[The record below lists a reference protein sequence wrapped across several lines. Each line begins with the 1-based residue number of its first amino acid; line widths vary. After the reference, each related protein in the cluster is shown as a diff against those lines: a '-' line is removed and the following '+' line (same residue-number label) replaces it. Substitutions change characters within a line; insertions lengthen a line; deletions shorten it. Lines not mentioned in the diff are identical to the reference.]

1 MRLLRNLIL
10 SILFSVPIVGF
21 ALLVILP
28 LVLEY
33 ELMGTYL
40 LRPVLVILSLLWGVY
55 AVAIPFVLFI
65 KMQKENPQTAWNGLI
80 RMPIQKFYLPCIVYA
95 LMCYLW
101 LLLTLLPFLTL
112 LDNSPP
118 PVLLFIISIFGF
130 AVEVVKIDHRK
141 KDLTA
146 FFQRD
151 IDMPNY
157 IRLGNSNLRFLVYA
171 QSLGF
176 YLMFW
181 GSLFLG
187 VYLLNHLLG
196 SYLSRDVLQLLYL
209 FLLIICMIYIQKFER
224 KIEAHA
230 RMHAYLPWDSKF

>member
-10 SILFSVPIVGF
+10 SLLFSLPIYGF

-33 ELMGTYL
+33 ELMGAYL
-40 LRPVLVILSLLWGVY
+40 LRPVLVILSLLWGAY
-55 AVAIPFVLFI
+55 ACAIPFVLFV
-65 KMQKENPQTAWNGLI
+65 KMQKENPKTAWNELI
-80 RMPIQKFYLPCIVYA
+80 RMPVKNFYQPCIVYA
-95 LMCYLW
+95 LMFYLW

-112 LDNSPP
+112 MANSPP
-118 PVLLFIISIFGF
+118 PALLFIISILGF
-130 AVEVVKIDHRK
+130 AAEVVKTDHRK

-151 IDMPNY
+151 ATKPNY
-157 IRLGNSNLRFLVYA
+157 IRLGIISLKLLVHV

-187 VYLLNHLLG
+187 MYLFDYLLNP
-196 SYLSRDVLQLLYL
+196 YLSRDVLQLFYL
-209 FLLIICMIYIQKFER
+209 FHLLFCMIYIPKFER

-230 RMHAYLPWDSKF
+230 RMHAYIPWDSKF

>member
-10 SILFSVPIVGF
+10 SLLFSLPIFGF
-21 ALLVILP
+21 ALLVLLP

-33 ELMGTYL
+33 ELMGAYL
-40 LRPVLVILSLLWGVY
+40 LRPVLVILSLLWGAY
-55 AVAIPFVLFI
+55 AIAIPFVLFF
-65 KMQKENPQTAWNGLI
+65 KMQKEGPKKAWKKLI
-80 RMPIQKFYLPCIVYA
+80 RLPIKKFYLPCIGYGC
-95 LMCYLW
+95 LFYLW
-101 LLLTLLPFLTL
+101 LLITLLPFLLL

-118 PVLLFIISIFGF
+118 PVLLFIISTLGF
-130 AVEVVKIDHRK
+130 AAEVVKIDHRK
-141 KDLTA
+141 KDLIA

-157 IRLGNSNLRFLVYA
+157 IRLGNSSLKFLVYV

-187 VYLLNHLLG
+187 IYLIDHLLNP
-196 SYLSRDVLQLLYL
+196 YLSRDILQLLYL
-209 FLLIICMIYIQKFER
+209 FHLIICMLYIQKFER
-224 KIEAHA
+224 KFEAYA
-230 RMHAYLPWDSKF
+230 RMHAYIPWDSKF

>member
-1 MRLLRNLIL
+1 MSLLRNLIL
-10 SILFSVPIVGF
+10 SLLFSVPIVGL

-40 LRPVLVILSLLWGVY
+40 LRPVLVILSLLWGAY
-55 AVAIPFVLFI
+55 ACAIPFVLFI

-80 RMPIQKFYLPCIVYA
+80 RMPIQKFYLPWIVYA

-157 IRLGNSNLRFLVYA
+157 IRLGNF
-171 QSLGF
+171 SL
-176 YLMFW
+176 
-181 GSLFLG
+181 
-187 VYLLNHLLG
+187 
-196 SYLSRDVLQLLYL
+196 
-209 FLLIICMIYIQKFER
+209 
-224 KIEAHA
+224 
-230 RMHAYLPWDSKF
+230 